1 MCMRT
6 VSFRV
11 KKRFPDLQVFP
22 ISSIVPHPCLV
33 QLLTIAF
40 HLYRYSY
47 IYIAISLLQLLTL
60 LLHRQHLVDAGLMR
74 DDELKVL
81 QDLDTKVF
89 RRRLICSLKTLLLL
103 LQTSLNDV
111 TQVNANICICNRIC
125 ICVFVFVFLLGE
137 RKQVVPTS
145 GLGD

>member
-1 MCMRT
+1 
-6 VSFRV
+6 
-11 KKRFPDLQVFP
+11 
-22 ISSIVPHPCLV
+22 
-33 QLLTIAF
+33 
-40 HLYRYSY
+40 
-47 IYIAISLLQLLTL
+47 
-60 LLHRQHLVDAGLMR
+60 MR

-81 QDLDTKVF
+81 QDLDTKVS
-89 RRRLICSLKTLLLL
+89 RRRLICSLQTLLL